1 MEDSENCLFH
11 IFLAPSKHIKSR
23 VHVSIKEITLGWEV
37 WKKCSVILL
46 WAALPSL
53 HTRPSSFFGL
63 AVAEGAAAAAVSPVG
78 QPRKAKRASSSH
90 MGNLPWQ
97 AVFPHDSWHRCCGLG
112 TCPLPSILSL
122 LGTPWLLPSSAESL
136 ALPEPGISHC
146 NHHKTSPSLEK
157 FPGEGHFHVCPP
169 QHIFSG
175 QVKQEIINTVG
186 SCPLKR
192 ETGDFHRQRRNLFF
206 VNICFY

>member
-1 MEDSENCLFH
+1 M
-11 IFLAPSKHIKSR
+11 
-23 VHVSIKEITLGWEV
+23 
-37 WKKCSVILL
+37 WKKCRLILL

-63 AVAEGAAAAAVSPVG
+63 AVAGGAAAAAVSPVG

-97 AVFPHDSWHRCCGLG
+97 AVFPHGSWHRCCGLG
-112 TCPLPSILSL
+112 TCPWPSILSL
-122 LGTPWLLPSSAESL
+122 LGTPWLLPSSAQSL

-157 FPGEGHFHVCPP
+157 FPGEGHFHVCTYFPHSTYFLDRSNKKSSTLLVLVP
-169 QHIFSG
+169 WKERQVIF
-175 QVKQEIINTVG
+175 TD
-186 SCPLKR
+186 R
-192 ETGDFHRQRRNLFF
+192 EG
-206 VNICFY
+206 ICFL

>member
-78 QPRKAKRASSSH
+78 QPRKAKKASSSNSQ
-90 MGNLPWQ
+90 GRQRGPPAATW
-97 AVFPHDSWHRCCGLG
+97 A
-112 TCPLPSILSL
+112 TCPDRQFSHMIPGTGAVGLAPVLCHPSC
-122 LGTPWLLPSSAESL
+122 
-136 ALPEPGISHC
+136 HC
-146 NHHKTSPSLEK
+146 WGRL
-157 FPGEGHFHVCPP
+157 
-169 QHIFSG
+169 
-175 QVKQEIINTVG
+175 G
-186 SCPLKR
+186 SCP
-192 ETGDFHRQRRNLFF
+192 HQQRVLLCQNQAFPTATTTKLHPA
-206 VNICFY
+206 